1 MSDVDRHDFGASL
14 SRRRVMKVMLGAA
27 AAGVAGDAAAVVTE
41 AGGFRFEPSIRL
53 GGEDLLLNG
62 VGVRTRFFIPVYV
75 AALYVPTRSSDAETL
90 LSQRG
95 PRRMALR
102 FVRDV
107 EAELFMTSLDAGM
120 RKHYTDQQLDAWKE
134 QWQTLTKVIGT
145 MVQARRADHVSWDYT
160 PEEGARVM
168 QNSVARVPSMRGE
181 AFYNAVLRVWLGP
194 HPADEGLKKGVL
206 GL

>member
-1 MSDVDRHDFGASL
+1 MSNVNRHLQGTRA
-14 SRRRVMKVMLGAA
+14 SRRQLLKGVLGAA
-27 AAGVAGDAAAVVTE
+27 AVGLCGNAPAQSTE
-41 AGGFRFEPSIRL
+41 AQGFRFEPKLRL
-53 GGEDLLLNG
+53 GGADLVLNG

-75 AALYVPTRSSDAETL
+75 AALYVPVRSSDAETL
-90 LSQRG
+90 LSQKG

-107 EAELFMTSLDAGM
+107 EADLFMTSLDAGM
-120 RKHYTDQQLDAWKE
+120 RKHYTEQQLSAWKD

-145 MVQARRADHVSWDYT
+145 MVQARRADQVTWDYT
-160 PEEGARVM
+160 PDDGARVM
-168 QNSVARVPSMRGE
+168 QNLVARVPSMPGE